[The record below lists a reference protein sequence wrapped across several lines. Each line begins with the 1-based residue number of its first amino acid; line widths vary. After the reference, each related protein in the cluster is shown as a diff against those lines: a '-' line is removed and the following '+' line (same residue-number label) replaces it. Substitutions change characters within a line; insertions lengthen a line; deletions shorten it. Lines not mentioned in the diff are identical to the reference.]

1 MSSSSRS
8 RAPATRIR
16 SPSPRLAEQLGF
28 AAFFRS
34 DHYLAMSGDGLP
46 GPTDSWVTLGA
57 IARET
62 STIRLGTL
70 VTSATFRYPGPLAI
84 AVAQVD
90 DMSAGRVEFGLGS
103 GWFEKEHQAYGI
115 PFPPVRERFE
125 RLKEQLAIITG
136 LWTTKP
142 GETFDY
148 AGEYYTIVGSPA
160 LPKPTQSPHPP
171 IVIGGL
177 GAKRTPRLAAE
188 YAAEFNVPFAPI
200 DWPRSNIGGW
210 HEAVAARRQSRT
222 TRWSTRAHS
231 CSAPAATTARWPAAP
246 QRSGATVDELRSNS
260 PLVGTPAEIVD
271 NLGAWQESAYSAYT
285 RSCSTYP
292 IWRTSN
298 CWRARLCRNCFDEGL
313 PQEEP
318 ASARSSSSRSLL
330 RSSRSS
336 VTNSS
341 PPIMLPT
348 TV

>member
-1 MSSSSRS
+1 MEF
-8 RAPATRIR
+8 RAFIEPQQGAGYADQVAVAQT
-16 SPSPRLAEQLGF
+16 AEQLGF

-103 GWFEKEHQAYGI
+103 GWFEKEHQAYGV
-115 PFPPVRERFE
+115 PFPPLRERFD
-125 RLKEQLAIITG
+125 RLSEQLAIVTG

-148 AGEYYTIVGSPA
+148 AGEYYTIAGSPA

-171 IVIGGL
+171 IVVGGL
-177 GAKRTPRLAAE
+177 GAKRTPRLAAD

-200 DWPRSNIGGW
+200 DVAEKQFQRVA
-210 HEAVAARRQSRT
+210 EAVAAAGRPDDSMVYSSAFVLCAGRDDSEVARR
-222 TRWSTRAHS
+222 
-231 CSAPAATTARWPAAP
+231 AATIGRDVA
-246 QRSGATVDELRSNS
+246 ELRSNS

-271 NLGAWQESAYSAYT
+271 NLGAWEQIGVQRVYT
-285 RSCSTYP
+285 QLLDLSDLAHLELLAS
-292 IWRTSN
+292 
-298 CWRARLCRNCFDEGL
+298 EVM
-313 PQEEP
+313 PQ
-318 ASARSSSSRSLL
+318 LL
-330 RSSRSS
+330 
-336 VTNSS
+336 
-341 PPIMLPT
+341 
-348 TV
+348 